1 MIRNNYGLPALMFAV
16 SLLIGHASAGVTDNT
31 SRPVVDSQ
39 PAAQQTEFSPRNYCR
54 STGGAVNET
63 RQAHIYL
70 CCYPGKPQCMV
81 TDTKQAISWRASASV
96 AKSH

>member
-1 MIRNNYGLPALMFAV
+1 MIRNYYGLTGLMLAA
-16 SLLIGHASAGVTDNT
+16 SLFIGSASAGVTDNT
-31 SRPVVDSQ
+31 PRPFVGSQ
-39 PAAQQTEFSPRNYCR
+39 PAAQQTDFSPRNYCR

-81 TDTKQAISWRASASV
+81 TDTQQAISWRASASV
-96 AKSH
+96 AKTH